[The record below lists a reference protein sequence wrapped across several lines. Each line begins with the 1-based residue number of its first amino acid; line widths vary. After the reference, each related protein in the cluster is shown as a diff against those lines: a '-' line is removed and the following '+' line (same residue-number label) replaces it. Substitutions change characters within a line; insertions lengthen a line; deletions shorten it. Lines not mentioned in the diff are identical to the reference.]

1 MDAAV
6 SSQLDSIPRIRGF
19 LFIQIVLDNCTIS
32 IQKRNKFLMNKKILI
47 GSRGSK
53 LALLYAQKAKDAII
67 QNTGLSD
74 DDIII
79 KPISTKGDQVKDQR
93 LSEFGGKG
101 LFSSNIEKEL
111 QDKNIDIAVHALKDL
126 PAIETDGLIT
136 DIFLERNDPK
146 EILISKDKKKLKELE
161 EKSVVGTS
169 SYRREFQIKRLRS
182 DINCKLIRGNVDT
195 RIKKLK
201 EGQYDA
207 IILSSAGIKYLK
219 LEEEISE
226 IFPTGEIIP
235 SAGQGIIALQCREDD
250 QEIISLLKKINHEET
265 YKRAHAERNILKVL
279 EGDCE
284 TAIGVHSIID
294 GNNII
299 VEAELFSL
307 DGSKRFYEKK
317 IVKIDKF
324 REVGNEIGEI
334 LKTKSNNSYKR

>member
-1 MDAAV
+1 M
-6 SSQLDSIPRIRGF
+6 S
-19 LFIQIVLDNCTIS
+19 
-32 IQKRNKFLMNKKILI
+32 KKILI

-74 DDIII
+74 EDIVI
-79 KPISTKGDQVKDQR
+79 KSISTKGDQVKDQR

-126 PAIETDGLIT
+126 PAIETESLIT
-136 DIFLERNDPK
+136 EAFLERNDPK
-146 EILISKDKKKLKELE
+146 EILISRDKKKLKELK
-161 EKSVVGTS
+161 EKSIIGTS
-169 SYRREFQIKRLRS
+169 SYRREFQIKKIRS
-182 DINCKLIRGNVDT
+182 DVNCKLIRGNVDT
-195 RIKKLK
+195 RIMKLK

-207 IILSSAGIKYLK
+207 IILSLAGIKYLQ
-219 LEEEISE
+219 LEKEITE
-226 IFPTGEIIP
+226 IFTTEEIIP
-235 SAGQGIIALQCREDD
+235 SAGQGIIALQCREND

-284 TAIGVHSIID
+284 TAIGAYSIIE

-299 VEAELFSL
+299 VKAELFSL

-317 IVKIDKF
+317 IVKTEKF